1 MNYPVLIIEDELL
14 IAESVA
20 AYLTEESY
28 QVIGIAANYAEAK
41 DFFQKNPLP
50 ALIVS
55 DINLKGGENG
65 IEIITRLKQNYDFET
80 IFLTVRTDTKT
91 VHETLSANPVTYL
104 VKPFTENQLLV
115 AMIMATHR
123 MFKKQNS
130 NNANLELTQREKEI
144 ARLVS
149 QGLNSKQVAHQLFI
163 SSETVRTHRKNM
175 LQRNNLSSFNQLI
188 YYLNQS

>member
-28 QVIGIAANYAEAK
+28 QVVGIAANYAEAK

>member
-28 QVIGIAANYAEAK
+28 QVVGIAANYAEAK

-149 QGLNSKQVAHQLFI
+149 QGFNSKQVAHKLFI

>member
-28 QVIGIAANYAEAK
+28 QVVGIAANYAEAK

-149 QGLNSKQVAHQLFI
+149 QGFNSKQVAHQLFI